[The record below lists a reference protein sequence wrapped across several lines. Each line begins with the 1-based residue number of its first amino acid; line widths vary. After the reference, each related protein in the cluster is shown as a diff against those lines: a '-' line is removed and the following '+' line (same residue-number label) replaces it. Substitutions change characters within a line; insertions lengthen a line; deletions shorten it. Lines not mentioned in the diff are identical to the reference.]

1 MRRLVPHEYLSGDT
15 NGNNRRLLDG
25 SGPLSSIDKAVE
37 HSNAV
42 TNRVIA
48 TVLNDDNEQKR
59 AATIEKWIDVAQ
71 ECRHLKNFSAVTA
84 ILNGLLSGPVYRLQT
99 AWSRIKLAHR
109 GRFKSLE
116 DIFGSCQDKKKARE
130 ILDKVS
136 EHSNTVYFRLPI
148 INVMHVQLFSFLA
161 IG

>member
-1 MRRLVPHEYLSGDT
+1 M
-15 NGNNRRLLDG
+15 
-25 SGPLSSIDKAVE
+25 DKAVE

-48 TVLNDDNEQKR
+48 TVLNDDNDQKR

-71 ECRHLKNFSAVTA
+71 ECRHLRNFSAVTA

-99 AWSRIKLAHR
+99 AWSRIRLEHR
-109 GRFKSLE
+109 GRFKGLE

-136 EHSNTVYFRLPI
+136 QHSNADYFRLSTI
-148 INVMHVQLFSFLA
+148 DVIHVQLVFF
-161 IG
+161 